1 MPRFPLH
8 IQLIHRIAARPAIYN
23 LIQRAAGLEIT
34 RARLAQLMADISGI
48 LLDVGA
54 GTGNYV
60 DLLPAGTRYVWLDN
74 DVEKL
79 RGFRSVHPTELAVL
93 SDAGRMAIREGSV
106 DYALSVA
113 LAHHLTDSELDCF
126 LASVARICRRG
137 FIFQDPVDCPESAIS
152 RALWKYDRG
161 SHPRKPEDLRQRLE
175 RYFTIEKEFSYRV
188 YHTYLLCRAVP
199 RGVPSLRVRQVAE

>member
-1 MPRFPLH
+1 MSRIPWP
-8 IQLIHRIAARPAIYN
+8 IQLMHRIAGEPAIYN
-23 LIQRAAGLEIT
+23 LIQRAAGLEVT
-34 RARLAQLMADISGI
+34 RARLAKLLGDTSGV

-54 GTGNYV
+54 GTGLYV

-79 RGFRSVHPTELAVL
+79 RGFRTAYPGELAVL
-93 SDAGRMAIREGSV
+93 SDAGRMAIREESV

-113 LAHHLTDSELDCF
+113 LSHHLTDAELDGF

-137 FIFQDPVDCPESAIS
+137 FIFLDAVERPESVVS

-161 SHPRKPEDLRQRLE
+161 SHPRKLEDLRRRLE
-175 RYFTIEKEFSYRV
+175 RYFIIETESSYRI

-199 RGVPSLRVRQVAE
+199 RLRVR